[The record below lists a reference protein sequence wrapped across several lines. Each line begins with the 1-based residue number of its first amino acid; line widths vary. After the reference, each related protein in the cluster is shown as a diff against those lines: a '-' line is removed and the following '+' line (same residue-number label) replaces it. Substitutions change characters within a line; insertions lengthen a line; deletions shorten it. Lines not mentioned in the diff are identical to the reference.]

1 MGSAIVRRKLRRL
14 SSRLSHLWPRA
25 TLRTYLVA
33 ILLVATLPLALLLS
47 YQTYEAVDAN
57 RSAVQQRLA
66 ESATSLALRIAREQ
80 TASHEALHALAHA
93 ITQASPEQDQALR
106 LLQKPYV
113 RSEWSSLFLADAQG
127 VVLHDTELDAPRGS
141 LEANALQ
148 AIVRRVLVN
157 REPEVSQAYH
167 VASGPESDRYT
178 TVLAVPV
185 SGPQDE
191 HVRFVLGARVDVAYW
206 RNIVT
211 QSTPPRGGSLLLTDH
226 HRFAMAQH
234 PPFAAADHPAAS
246 RPSGPPRLVGHS
258 DPQPNGHL
266 KVTRSLADSGWSV
279 TALLPAA
286 PIEAEERQL
295 VMSAL
300 LTTGACLTA
309 GVSLALLVAWRVTQP
324 LAVLARSGPLP
335 MPRNVA
341 VLEITALRSAMLAAH
356 ASAETARRAL
366 QAKADDF
373 EALFQHS
380 PIGLMVALD
389 RECRI
394 VDDNAAMRE
403 LLGNRASHGLT
414 PYGVFAGGRP
424 VLPHELPLQRAAEQG
439 TPVMAQALELRLDD
453 EPARQL
459 LASATPLRDA
469 QGRPRG
475 AIGAVVDVTAMHQAE
490 ARAFAAAQS
499 QQDMQRLID
508 LVQEAEHV
516 GFFEYRFLVN
526 EMRWSHGHAV
536 FFGTPVHQVRR
547 LQDWLGLIHA
557 EDRTAVRR
565 RFAAAVAQRQERMTI
580 AYRVANAPADAP
592 RWMSTRVVLRYGP
605 AGRPHQMIG
614 VTMDSTEQVELDLRR
629 QRDREAAQAARAR
642 AEAANRA
649 KDEFLT
655 MLSHELRNPLGA
667 IMAAA
672 EVLAPQAETG
682 SAPRAVRIIQRQ
694 TQHLQHLMN
703 DLLDVGRVVRGRVHL
718 RCEALNLAAL
728 VREAQQVLALTHEGA
743 QHRVQVELHDAWVQ
757 ADVTR
762 MEQVLSNLVSNA
774 LKYTPAGGTVH
785 VAVGTHSTAQG
796 QQAVLRVGNTGPG
809 IAPETLPHVF
819 DLFVQGERRLDRSE
833 GGLGIGLTLVRH
845 LVRQHGGEIEVDSR
859 DGWTEFTVTLPAI
872 APPDEARAQA
882 HAQAA
887 AGLALQRVPPRRVAV
902 LDDNPDVRLALGTLL
917 GDEGHAVRSAEDGAR
932 GLALLLAWRP
942 DVALVDIGLPDL
954 DGLGVAR
961 NARAAG
967 YAGRMV
973 AISGYGGAERRQQAL
988 RAGFDAYLVK
998 PVGRAPLNAQL
1009 AEATPLAPF
1018 EA

>member
-1 MGSAIVRRKLRRL
+1 MARRHLRRL
-14 SSRLSHLWPRA
+14 STRLSHLWPRA

-47 YQTYEAVDAN
+47 YQTYEAVEAN

-66 ESATSLALRIAREQ
+66 ESATTLALRIAREQ
-80 TASHEALHALAHA
+80 SASHDALHALAHA
-93 ITQASPEQDQALR
+93 LTQPAQRTEQAWR
-106 LLQKPYV
+106 LLQPPHV
-113 RSEWSSLFLADAQG
+113 RREWSSLFLTDGQG
-127 VVLHDTELDAPRGS
+127 AVLYDTQAPSARGA
-141 LEANALQ
+141 LETNALQ

-167 VASGPESDRYT
+167 VAGEAPAERYAT
-178 TVLAVPV
+178 LLAVPV
-185 SGPQDE
+185 LDE
-191 HVRFVLGARVDVAYW
+191 RTGRVRHVLGARVDVDYW
-206 RNIVT
+206 RGIVA

-234 PPFAAADHPAAS
+234 PPFVAAHLPAAS
-246 RPSGPPRLVGHS
+246 QPSGPPRLVGHS

-286 PIEAEERQL
+286 PIEEEEQEL

-324 LAVLARSGPLP
+324 LAVLARAGPLP

-341 VLEITALRSAMLAAH
+341 VQEITALRAAMLAAH
-356 ASAETARRAL
+356 HSTEAARQAL

-389 RECRI
+389 PDCRR
-394 VDDNAAMRE
+394 VDDNAAMRR
-403 LLGNRASHGLT
+403 LLGERASHGLAR
-414 PYGVFAGGRP
+414 YGVFAAGQP
-424 VLPHELPLQRAAEQG
+424 LLPHELPLQRAAERG
-439 TPVMAQALELRLDD
+439 EPVLAQAIELRLEG
-453 EPARQL
+453 EPPLQL

-469 QGRPRG
+469 HGQPRG
-475 AIGAVVDVTAMHQAE
+475 AIGAVVDVTAMRQAE

-547 LQDWLGLIHA
+547 LQDWLGLIHPD
-557 EDRTAVRR
+557 DRSGVRR
-565 RFAAAVAQRQERMTI
+565 RFAAALAQRQERLTI
-580 AYRVANAPADAP
+580 AYRVAHASADAP
-592 RWMSTRVVLRYGP
+592 RWMSSRVVLRYTP
-605 AGRPHQMIG
+605 SGRPHQMIG
-614 VTMDSTEQVELDLRR
+614 VTMDSTEQVEQDLRR

-728 VREAQQVLALTHEGA
+728 VREAQQVLELTREGA
-743 QHRVQVELHDAWVQ
+743 QHRMQTELHDAWVQ

-774 LKYTPAGGTVH
+774 LKYTPAGGTVR
-785 VAVGTHSTAQG
+785 VAVGIHSTAQG

-809 IAPETLPHVF
+809 IAPDTLPYVF

-845 LVRQHGGEIEVDSR
+845 LVRQHGGEIGVESR

-872 APPDEARAQA
+872 TPPDEARAQA

-887 AGLALQRVPPRRVAV
+887 AQPAAPRVPPRRVAV

-917 GDEGHAVRSAEDGAR
+917 GDAGHSVRSAEDGAR

-973 AISGYGGAERRQQAL
+973 AISGYGGADRHRQAL

-998 PVGRAPLNAQL
+998 PVGRAPLDAEL